1 MRKVHEPAQITSKY
15 VNHFSLL
22 TQFHNVPP
30 EMLSH
35 EGIMYLVNYLGTPF
49 PEVQQGYIAGKL
61 FMRAKITFCASDS
74 LDDRMT
80 AEHPTIGLRIIYLVY
95 ERVPQLCIYC
105 TMVGHE
111 ISDCPKRG
119 RALQLF
125 SDPVYANRPEMA
137 FVLEHHV
144 GPWIN
149 CMNLVPRV
157 VPEIVQQPNPAPRAV
172 PYPNYSS
179 PNPNTHPF
187 MPYLNPSQ
195 VDIHSQIH
203 DNNSVIPYSNPNKA
217 FLLHIPPNGPTNQ
230 VARAPFEA
238 RFTVSRRK
246 SLWAMPAAS
255 GSASLSSRA
264 RHLTINELGQ
274 PSRASPRNDS
284 DSPLLDFHKKLR
296 VAISKLPS
304 GAP

>member
-1 MRKVHEPAQITSKY
+1 
-15 VNHFSLL
+15 
-22 TQFHNVPP
+22 
-30 EMLSH
+30 
-35 EGIMYLVNYLGTPF
+35 
-49 PEVQQGYIAGKL
+49 
-61 FMRAKITFCASDS
+61 
-74 LDDRMT
+74 
-80 AEHPTIGLRIIYLVY
+80 
-95 ERVPQLCIYC
+95 
-105 TMVGHE
+105 
-111 ISDCPKRG
+111 
-119 RALQLF
+119 
-125 SDPVYANRPEMA
+125 MA

-246 SLWAMPAAS
+246 SLWAMPAALAPLS
-255 GSASLSSRA
+255 QVELDISLSMSLASHPALLLAMTVTPHFLISIKSLGWRSRNCH
-264 RHLTINELGQ
+264 RVPHEYIKLEL
-274 PSRASPRNDS
+274 S
-284 DSPLLDFHKKLR
+284 L
-296 VAISKLPS
+296 
-304 GAP
+304 